1 MGRIALIALVTA
13 LGLGAAGCGGGDDE
27 GPPPPEGPFAAAL
40 ASIGGGG
47 LNGSLGVGWADS
59 ARARAIGGSRLVGD
73 ALGPNADTV
82 IEAAPALER
91 LYGLNPL
98 AAGRLVSVGGSYAFG
113 LRLDGIEARGL
124 RRALLAA
131 GGRPRGAGDGGSMDV
146 GDYASVPEPLLRA
159 DVNGLGA
166 RDAFAHDL
174 TVLAISDTARASLL
188 GRGGRLLDQ
197 PVYATAADCLGD
209 VVAVR
214 MVPAK
219 LLLSIEL
226 GAQAIAIGV
235 GDDREV
241 LCVLGV
247 DPDRVGA
254 IASSLRS
261 AFGPDARDP
270 RSGARVADSVA
281 AAEVTTGE
289 ERGVRYV
296 RAELE
301 PAPGRRP
308 DFLFGA
314 LSRGSIGEALSPG
327 R

>member
-1 MGRIALIALVTA
+1 MGRIALIALAFAVA
-13 LGLGAAGCGGGDDE
+13 LGATGCGGGHDE
-27 GPPPPEGPFAAAL
+27 APPPPDGAFAAAL

-59 ARARAIGGSRLVGD
+59 ARARAIGGPRLVGD

-82 IEAAPALER
+82 IEAAPDLER

-113 LRLDGIEARGL
+113 LRLDGLEARGL

-131 GGRPRGAGDGGSMDV
+131 GGRTRSAGNAEFMDV
-146 GDYASVPEPLLRA
+146 GGYASVPEPLLRA

-166 RDAFAHDL
+166 RDAFADGL
-174 TVLAISDTARASLL
+174 SVLAISDTARAALL
-188 GRGGRLLDQ
+188 GRGGRLVDQ

-209 VVAVR
+209 VAAVR

-235 GDDREV
+235 GPDREV

-247 DPDRVGA
+247 DDDRVGE
-254 IASSLRS
+254 IAASLR
-261 AFGPDARDP
+261 AALGPDARDP
-270 RSGARVADSVA
+270 RSGERVADSVA

-289 ERGVRYV
+289 ERGVRFV
-296 RAELE
+296 RAELR
-301 PAPGRRP
+301 PVPGGDP

-314 LSRGSIGEALSPG
+314 LSRGSLGDALSAG

>member
-1 MGRIALIALVTA
+1 MGRIALIVLAVTVA
-13 LGLGAAGCGGGDDE
+13 LGATGCGGGDDE
-27 GPPPPEGPFAAAL
+27 APAPPDGPFAAAL

-59 ARARAIGGSRLVGD
+59 ARARAIGGPGLVGD
-73 ALGPNADTV
+73 ALGPNADTI
-82 IEAAPALER
+82 IEAAPDLQR

-131 GGRPRGAGDGGSMDV
+131 GGRSRRAGDAELMNV
-146 GDYASVPEPLLRA
+146 GAYASVPEPLLRA

-166 RDAFAHDL
+166 RDAFADGL
-174 TVLAISDTARASLL
+174 SVLAISDTARASLL
-188 GRGGRLLDQ
+188 GRGGRLIDQ

-209 VVAVR
+209 VAAVR

-235 GDDREV
+235 GPDREV

-247 DPDRVGA
+247 DDDRVGEMA
-254 IASSLRS
+254 ASLR
-261 AFGPDARDP
+261 AALGPDARDS
-270 RSGARVADSVA
+270 RSDERVADSVA
-281 AAEVTTGE
+281 AAEVSTGE
-289 ERGVRYV
+289 DRGVRFV
-296 RAELE
+296 RVELE
-301 PAPGRRP
+301 PVPGGEP
-308 DFLFGA
+308 DYLFGA
-314 LSRGSIGEALSPG
+314 LSRGSLGDALSSG

>member
-1 MGRIALIALVTA
+1 MAATTTRARRLPTGR
-13 LGLGAAGCGGGDDE
+13 
-27 GPPPPEGPFAAAL
+27 FAAAL

-59 ARARAIGGSRLVGD
+59 ARARAIGGPRLVGD

-113 LRLDGIEARGL
+113 LRARRHRGSWPAPGAASPRAGARGA
-124 RRALLAA
+124 R
-131 GGRPRGAGDGGSMDV
+131 GDGGLMDV
-146 GDYASVPEPLLRA
+146 GGYASVPEPLLRA

-166 RDAFAHDL
+166 RDAFARDL

-209 VVAVR
+209 VAAVR

-226 GAQAIAIGV
+226 GRA
-235 GDDREV
+235 GDRDRGRGRPARS
-241 LCVLGV
+241 CACSAST
-247 DPDRVGA
+247 P
-254 IASSLRS
+254 IASGRSRRRCGARS
-261 AFGPDARDP
+261 AP
-270 RSGARVADSVA
+270 
-281 AAEVTTGE
+281 T
-289 ERGVRYV
+289 
-296 RAELE
+296 RAT
-301 PAPGRRP
+301 PAPAPEWPTRSPPRR
-308 DFLFGA
+308 
-314 LSRGSIGEALSPG
+314 
-327 R
+327 